1 MSGLDRLSKRSPER
15 PEAATHSQLSVFAKR
30 IALLAAIVLVL
41 LALGAAGLSLTEGVG
56 FWYAFR
62 WALDTASTVG
72 DFPQPR
78 TLSGQIID
86 IALVFLGVGTLFY
99 ALATIAE
106 FFVAGH
112 LGDLLAARRAQRMI
126 DSLTDH
132 HIICGFGRVGRQV
145 ARDLRAARVDCVVVD
160 ASNSSRHHAERFGVC
175 FIEGDASDDAV
186 LVQAGIE
193 RARSI
198 IACADSDADNVFIT
212 LTAREL
218 RGDISIVARAAIED
232 TEKKLKRAG
241 ADRVISPYKASGAEM
256 ARLALH
262 PQLSGVVDV
271 DVEYRLEEI
280 SVGEGCE
287 GLGQTVG
294 DIRGGSM
301 IVGLRRGVGFQPQP
315 PSDTQ
320 LLSGD
325 VIVAMGT
332 PTALER
338 LEDLLAAPRGRR

>member
-1 MSGLDRLSKRSPER
+1 VSNLDRLLHRVPER
-15 PEAATHSQLSVFAKR
+15 SGAATHRQLTIFVRR
-30 IALLAAIVLVL
+30 IEVLGLVVAWLLF
-41 LALGAAGLSLTEGVG
+41 LGAVGLALTEGVG
-56 FWYAFR
+56 LWYAFR
-62 WALDTASTVG
+62 WALDTAATVG
-72 DFPQPR
+72 GFPQPH
-78 TLSGQIID
+78 TLGGQIIQVLL
-86 IALVFLGVGTLFY
+86 IVLGVGTLFY
-99 ALATIAE
+99 ALATVAE

-112 LGDLLAARRAQRMI
+112 VGDLLGARRMQRMI

-145 ARDLRAARVDCVVVD
+145 ERDLRAARVSYVIVD
-160 ASNSSRHHAERFGVC
+160 TDNKNRHRAEALGVS
-175 FIEGDASDDAV
+175 FIEGDASDDVV
-186 LVQAGIE
+186 LQQAGIA
-193 RARSI
+193 RACSI

-218 RGDISIVARAAIED
+218 RADIPIVARAAIED

-241 ADRVISPYKASGAEM
+241 ADRVISPYKASGTEM

-271 DVEYRLEEI
+271 DTEYRMEEI
-280 SVGEGCE
+280 PVGEGCA

-301 IVGLRRGVGFQPQP
+301 IVGLRRGTGFQPQP
-315 PSDTQ
+315 PAETA

-325 VIVAMGT
+325 VILAMGT
-332 PTALER
+332 PSTLER
-338 LEDLLAAPRGRR
+338 LEELLAPASS